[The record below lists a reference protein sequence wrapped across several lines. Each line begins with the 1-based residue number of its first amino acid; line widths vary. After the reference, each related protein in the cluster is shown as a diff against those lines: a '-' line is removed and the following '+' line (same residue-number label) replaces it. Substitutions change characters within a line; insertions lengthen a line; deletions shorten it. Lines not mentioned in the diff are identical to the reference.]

1 MRVDVYHHFVQAET
15 TNKKLDRILEILGAV
30 QEKEEIMSKELDAL
44 TAQVKANTDVEAS
57 AVILIQGL
65 AAQIAEAKDDPV
77 KIQAL
82 ADSLK
87 GSADTLAAAVSAN
100 TPMSPA

>member
-1 MRVDVYHHFVQAET
+1 MRVDVYHHFVQSET
-15 TNKKLDRILEILGAV
+15 TNKKLDRILDILGAV